1 MADAENTG
9 TSLDVAALDLGSNS
23 FHMLVARA
31 TGGDLQVLDR
41 MREPV
46 RLAEGLDVD
55 RRLSLPVQQRAL
67 ACLERFGQR
76 LKGLPPA
83 HVRVV
88 GTNTLREMHRG
99 QDFVAAAELALGH
112 DIEIIS
118 GVEEARLV
126 YGGVTHGM
134 EEANRRLVVDIG
146 GGSTE
151 LIIGQGYRPRL
162 MESVALGCVVHT
174 QRFFESGAISRSA
187 FGKARLAARLE
198 LEFLQKTY
206 RDAGW
211 DVALGA
217 SGTIRGIWR
226 VLMAQGWAEQE
237 ITRDALDKL
246 IEMTIKTGQIRK
258 IKFEGLRDDRC
269 PVFVGGLAVLAGIFD
284 SLGIERMRTSDR
296 ALREGLI
303 YDLLGR
309 MNNRDVRDQSVQSMA
324 ERYSVEAAHAADV
337 ADTAVSLLDQ
347 VAEPWGLDRQACTRL
362 LRWAAELH
370 EVGLAIS
377 HNGYH
382 KHGEY
387 ILRNADL
394 PGFSQT
400 DQRLLATLVRLH
412 RGKFASSALDQV
424 PVAWLDPARRMAVLL
439 RCAYLVHRS
448 RVPGLKPLIRAEG
461 TRRALT
467 LHFPEGWLDEHPL
480 TAADLGREVEL
491 RRNAGIRLKVL

>member
-1 MADAENTG
+1 MAESDTRS
-9 TSLDVAALDLGSNS
+9 TLDVAAVDLGSNS

-31 TGGDLQVLDR
+31 NGDDLQVLDR

-46 RLAEGLDVD
+46 RLAAGLDVD
-55 RRLSLPVQQRAL
+55 RRLSLPVQRRAL

-76 LKGLPPA
+76 LQGLPA
-83 HVRVV
+83 SHVRVV

-99 QDFVAAAELALGH
+99 EDFVAAAEAAIGH
-112 DIEIIS
+112 DIEIIA

-126 YGGVTHGM
+126 YGGVTHGLDGG
-134 EEANRRLVVDIG
+134 ERRLVIDIG

-151 LIIGQGYRPRL
+151 LIIGKDRTPKL
-162 MESVALGCVVHT
+162 MESVSLGCVVHT
-174 QRFFESGAISRSA
+174 QRFFDSGSITRQA
-187 FGKARLAARLE
+187 FNKARIAARLE
-198 LEFLQKTY
+198 LEFLKQAYCK
-206 RDAGW
+206 AGW
-211 DVALGA
+211 DQVLGA

-226 VLMAQGWAEQE
+226 VLMAKGWAEQE
-237 ITRDALDKL
+237 ITREGLEKL
-246 IEMTIKTGQIRK
+246 IDLTIKTGQISK
-258 IKFEGLRDDRC
+258 IKFDGLRDDRC

-284 SLGIERMRTSDR
+284 SLGIERMQTSDR

-309 MNNRDVRDQSVQSMA
+309 MGNRDVRDQSVQAMA
-324 ERYSVEAAHAADV
+324 DRYSVDREHSGEV
-337 ADTAVSLLDQ
+337 AQTALMLLSQ
-347 VAEPWGLDRQACTRL
+347 VAEPWGLDPADCSRL

-377 HNGYH
+377 HSGYH

-387 ILRNADL
+387 ILRHADL

-400 DQRLLATLVRLH
+400 EQRLLAALVRLH

-424 PVAWLDPARRMAVLL
+424 PVSWLDPARRMAVLL

-448 RVPGLKPLIRAEG
+448 RVPGLKPDIHAEAKP
-461 TRRALT
+461 RSLT

-480 TAADLGREVEL
+480 TAAEFARETEQ
-491 RRNAGIRLKVL
+491 RRNVGVRLKVV